1 MPRCGDTLAI
11 SVAER
16 AEPSAVAHR
25 EAAEP
30 IVLVQF
36 ERSGFEEVSRDHLVE
51 ESARAIERAMGTIRT
66 MGERV
71 SVTVESLAR
80 RPAEV
85 EVAFGVV
92 LDAEAGALI
101 AKAGASA
108 SINVTLKW
116 DLREAADAG

>member
-1 MPRCGDTLAI
+1 
-11 SVAER
+11 
-16 AEPSAVAHR
+16 VAHG